1 MKFYSINRKAPS
13 ATLREAVMNGLAPD
27 GGLYMPERIPVIPKA
42 FFNNI
47 SGMSIRDIAF
57 VVADLM
63 LGSDIDSSDI
73 REIVNDTFSFDIPL
87 VRIDKDIYSLELF
100 HGPTFAFKDVGAR
113 FLARVISRLS
123 SRSESRMVKVL
134 LATSGDSGGA
144 VAAGFKD
151 VPGVELFILYPSER
165 LSRMQLDRL
174 NVPGSQVHAIE
185 VLGTFDDCQRLVK
198 EAFAD
203 VELRQEFDI
212 TSANSINICRLLPQ
226 MFYFFHAYASLVG
239 SEGGFP
245 DDVVVSVPSGNLG
258 NLTAGLLA
266 WRMGLPVTR
275 FVVANN
281 ANDVTVNYLLSGKF
295 IPRRAVRTVACAMDV
310 GNPSNLSR
318 ILDLFGSDYGPLS
331 RFVKGY
337 SYTDEDIL
345 GSMSRT
351 YSADSYL
358 LDPHGAA
365 ALAAL
370 RDDLR
375 PGEKG
380 IFLATAHPSKFPR
393 AVSDATGVEFKVKD
407 IQDSAHRSTHPRIS
421 ASYEALKKI
430 LMNENAQTV
439 V

>member
-1 MKFYSINRKAPS
+1 
-13 ATLREAVMNGLAPD
+13 
-27 GGLYMPERIPVIPKA
+27 
-42 FFNNI
+42 
-47 SGMSIRDIAF
+47 
-57 VVADLM
+57 
-63 LGSDIDSSDI
+63 
-73 REIVNDTFSFDIPL
+73 
-87 VRIDKDIYSLELF
+87 
-100 HGPTFAFKDVGAR
+100 
-113 FLARVISRLS
+113 
-123 SRSESRMVKVL
+123 
-134 LATSGDSGGA
+134 
-144 VAAGFKD
+144 
-151 VPGVELFILYPSER
+151 
-165 LSRMQLDRL
+165 MQLDRL

-331 RFVKGY
+331 RFVKGIHIPTRIFSGPCRVHIPLIPISLIRMEQRLSRHCAMTSGRARKGY
-337 SYTDEDIL
+337 SLPQPIPL
-345 GSMSRT
+345 NSLVPSVMPQVLSSRSRT
-351 YSADSYL
+351 FRIRL
-358 LDPHGAA
+358 IDP
-365 ALAAL
+365 
-370 RDDLR
+370 
-375 PGEKG
+375 
-380 IFLATAHPSKFPR
+380 
-393 AVSDATGVEFKVKD
+393 
-407 IQDSAHRSTHPRIS
+407 THPHIS
-421 ASYEALKKI
+421 SLVRALKKI

>member
-100 HGPTFAFKDVGAR
+100 HGPTLAFKDVGAR

-185 VLGTFDDCQRLVK
+185 VLFLRCSVSSMPTLRLSAVK
-198 EAFAD
+198 
-203 VELRQEFDI
+203 
-212 TSANSINICRLLPQ
+212 
-226 MFYFFHAYASLVG
+226 
-239 SEGGFP
+239 
-245 DDVVVSVPSGNLG
+245 VVSPTMWWCRS
-258 NLTAGLLA
+258 
-266 WRMGLPVTR
+266 LP
-275 FVVANN
+275 A
-281 ANDVTVNYLLSGKF
+281 
-295 IPRRAVRTVACAMDV
+295 
-310 GNPSNLSR
+310 
-318 ILDLFGSDYGPLS
+318 
-331 RFVKGY
+331 
-337 SYTDEDIL
+337 
-345 GSMSRT
+345 
-351 YSADSYL
+351 
-358 LDPHGAA
+358 
-365 ALAAL
+365 
-370 RDDLR
+370 
-375 PGEKG
+375 
-380 IFLATAHPSKFPR
+380 
-393 AVSDATGVEFKVKD
+393 
-407 IQDSAHRSTHPRIS
+407 IS
-421 ASYEALKKI
+421 AISQPVFLHGGWGCR
-430 LMNENAQTV
+430 
-439 V
+439 

>member
-100 HGPTFAFKDVGAR
+100 HGPTLAFKDVGAR

-165 LSRMQLDRL
+165 LSRMQLDQL

-245 DDVVVSVPSGNLG
+245 DDVVVSVPDRKS
-258 NLTAGLLA
+258 
-266 WRMGLPVTR
+266 
-275 FVVANN
+275 VV
-281 ANDVTVNYLLSGKF
+281 
-295 IPRRAVRTVACAMDV
+295 
-310 GNPSNLSR
+310 
-318 ILDLFGSDYGPLS
+318 
-331 RFVKGY
+331 
-337 SYTDEDIL
+337 
-345 GSMSRT
+345 
-351 YSADSYL
+351 
-358 LDPHGAA
+358 
-365 ALAAL
+365 
-370 RDDLR
+370 
-375 PGEKG
+375 
-380 IFLATAHPSKFPR
+380 
-393 AVSDATGVEFKVKD
+393 
-407 IQDSAHRSTHPRIS
+407 
-421 ASYEALKKI
+421 
-430 LMNENAQTV
+430 
-439 V
+439 

>member
-100 HGPTFAFKDVGAR
+100 HGPTLAFKDVGAR

-380 IFLATAHPSKFPR
+380 IFLATAIPLNSLVPSVMPQVLSSRSRTFRIRLIDPPIRAYQPR
-393 AVSDATGVEFKVKD
+393 TRHLRRF
-407 IQDSAHRSTHPRIS
+407 
-421 ASYEALKKI
+421 L
-430 LMNENAQTV
+430 
-439 V
+439 

>member
-100 HGPTFAFKDVGAR
+100 HGPTLAFKDVGAR

-198 EAFAD
+198 EAFPS
-203 VELRQEFDI
+203 
-212 TSANSINICRLLPQ
+212 TSAAFFLRCSISSMPTLRLS
-226 MFYFFHAYASLVG
+226 AVK
-239 SEGGFP
+239 
-245 DDVVVSVPSGNLG
+245 VVSPTMWWCRS
-258 NLTAGLLA
+258 
-266 WRMGLPVTR
+266 LP
-275 FVVANN
+275 A
-281 ANDVTVNYLLSGKF
+281 
-295 IPRRAVRTVACAMDV
+295 
-310 GNPSNLSR
+310 
-318 ILDLFGSDYGPLS
+318 
-331 RFVKGY
+331 
-337 SYTDEDIL
+337 
-345 GSMSRT
+345 
-351 YSADSYL
+351 
-358 LDPHGAA
+358 
-365 ALAAL
+365 
-370 RDDLR
+370 
-375 PGEKG
+375 
-380 IFLATAHPSKFPR
+380 
-393 AVSDATGVEFKVKD
+393 
-407 IQDSAHRSTHPRIS
+407 IS
-421 ASYEALKKI
+421 AISQPVFLHGGWGCR
-430 LMNENAQTV
+430 
-439 V
+439 